1 MSNLTTIV
9 CDGCNTNLELEGSY
23 QEWAGHEIECPSCG
37 HKLVVEAP
45 KVTAT
50 STAGARKCPGCG
62 VQMGAGAVLCV
73 ACGFDTRTGK
83 KISGL

>member
-1 MSNLTTIV
+1 MSDLITIV
-9 CDGCNTNLELEGSY
+9 CDGCDTNLELEGSY
-23 QEWAGHEIECPSCG
+23 QEWDGQEIECPNCG

-45 KVTAT
+45 KAPAA
-50 STAGARKCPGCG
+50 SLAGGKKCPGCG
-62 VQMGAGAVLCV
+62 VKMGAGAVLCV